1 MDDGQI
7 DGISDPSLKKMALS
21 CRREMRGD
29 FGMSFYGG
37 VDLESFAKLVREDQ
51 LKALEKEGRLSS
63 PSQDKKPKA

>member
-7 DGISDPSLKKMALS
+7 DSISDPSLKKMAMS
-21 CRREMRGD
+21 CRRELSGD

-63 PSQDKKPKA
+63 SPKGKKPRA